1 MRFRPSKIC
10 MRAINLRLFYLL
22 GTIIF
27 LNNCASQRISGAL
40 QCYGLDEK
48 RSACVGDRLAETLSN
63 QQLQSLSR
71 AAKSYKLAS
80 NTLKISD
87 SMQVGRELKD
97 SQIPLKISQSAL
109 QCGLVSADVLLIP
122 FIR

>member
-1 MRFRPSKIC
+1 